1 MGKIWLM
8 ILCLLSISLVA
19 CSEGSLDPDN
29 QATSSKHGKTLE
41 HFLDLGILIHNEETR
56 QIVVQKGDKVKLVI
70 SSQQQ
75 KKIHLHG
82 YDIEKSIPS
91 NGEVSIEFEADATGR
106 FQITSHAPLNKSDE
120 HSSHGAGHSKEHDHD
135 DESDNEEILAI
146 LEVRPR

>member
-1 MGKIWLM
+1 MRKIWLM

-19 CSEGSLDPDN
+19 CFEGSLDPDN
-29 QATSSKHGKTLE
+29 QADLSNE
-41 HFLDLGILIHNEETR
+41 HFLDLDMLIPNEETR

-70 SSQQQ
+70 SSQKQ
-75 KKIHLHG
+75 KKIHLLG

-106 FQITSHAPLNKSDE
+106 FQITSHAPLSKSDE
-120 HSSHGAGHSKEHDHD
+120 HSSHGAGHSEEHDHD
-135 DESDNEEILAI
+135 DDNDNEEILAI